1 MNQRPTDPPDTLR
14 VLVAGMGYAG
24 SRFLTCLRS
33 LSGAPE
39 LGARLEIAYHARHR
53 TREDI
58 PYFASLRT
66 ALDEFAPD
74 LVVVAVTDSAHAEI
88 LTGLYGYQGFVLA
101 EKPLTSGRDDLDAVA
116 DALRGASGFAL
127 DLVERYSET
136 TTALQEYVRDH
147 DLSLVRAHATWGKD
161 RINDHRPTVGVT
173 SEVIH
178 SLDLLRQLG
187 PESAELLVQGAVGV
201 CSDFSVSGPDVLDSV
216 ALTARLG
223 DAVVSTYSSFTNIV
237 RQRTVDCAFRA
248 PDGGLVYAS
257 TEYDTPVWDADHL
270 RVWKRENG
278 ADVTLCE
285 VDTRGREAPAGLRG
299 VVKLRRL
306 TADAL
311 RYAHRRQDPAVPFA
325 GLDESLDLQRLLNRI
340 EATARVTGPARYFP
354 GGRAVIAEADWERLG

>member
-1 MNQRPTDPPDTLR
+1 MR

-24 SRFLTCLRS
+24 SRFLTALRS
-33 LSGAPE
+33 LSGDLE
-39 LGARLEIAYHARHR
+39 IGARLEVAYHARHQGR
-53 TREDI
+53 QDI

-88 LTGLYGYQGFVLA
+88 LTGLDGYQGFVIA
-101 EKPLTSGRDDLDAVA
+101 EKPLTSARDDLDAVA
-116 DALRGASGFAL
+116 GALRGASGFAL
-127 DLVERYSET
+127 DLVERYSDA
-136 TTALQEYVRDH
+136 TTALQQYVRH
-147 DLSLVRAHATWGKD
+147 HGLTLVRAHATWGKD

-187 PESAELLVQGAVGV
+187 PVGAQLRVQDAVGV
-201 CSDFSVSGPDVLDSV
+201 CSDFSISGPDVLDSV

-223 DAVVSTYSSFTNIV
+223 DAVVSAYSSFTNIV
-237 RQRTVDCAFRA
+237 RQRTIDCAFRA

-278 ADVTLCE
+278 TEVTLCE
-285 VDTRGREAPAGLRG
+285 VDTRGREAPADLRG

-306 TADAL
+306 TADVL
-311 RYAHRRQDPAVPFA
+311 RYVHRRQEPFVPFA
-325 GLDESLDLQRLLNRI
+325 GLDESLELQRLLNKI
-340 EATARVTGPARYFP
+340 EATAHVTGPARYFP
-354 GGRAVIAEADWERLG
+354 DGRAVIAEADWERLG